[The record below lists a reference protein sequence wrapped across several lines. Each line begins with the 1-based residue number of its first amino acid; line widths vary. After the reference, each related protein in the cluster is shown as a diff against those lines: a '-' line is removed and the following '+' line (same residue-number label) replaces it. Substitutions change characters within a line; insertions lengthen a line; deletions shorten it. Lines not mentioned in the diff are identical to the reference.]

1 MSRGQCQRVGALLA
15 LALCACAG
23 KPPKPDAPPIK
34 ALKIEGTKQVSAG
47 DIEDHILTT
56 GPSWWP
62 FAATPYFDPIAWQ
75 ADLRRIERFYQ
86 AQGFYQAQV
95 VNEEVRPEGD
105 GVALTIQVSEGN
117 PTKIGRIDVEGLNEL
132 PPDFQE
138 RVRRSVPPKVG
149 EVFKE
154 DQWEGVKREV
164 RNALRALGYAEA
176 EVGGEALVETTDQT
190 ARIRLLCTPGPR
202 YKFGNIFVAT
212 GPKPSV
218 QVRYI
223 IDQAQGAIRK
233 GDWFSDKA
241 MDEGQRRVFQ
251 MGVFGAVKVTTG
263 TPDRANAV
271 IPVVVDV
278 REAPFHTIRYG
289 GGIGVDPVRQEYRLI
304 AEYTDRNF
312 LGDLRKLTLRG
323 KVGWAFL
330 PALWNIDQ
338 HAPIFDFYAE
348 FEQPRFPGRD
358 FKWISSVDVYK
369 NLEQAYSYYGAR
381 AKTGIVWQ
389 PHSSFRIYP
398 SYNIEVDRITG
409 VTTGLTGSAPQLA
422 YGCNLSPQDPVCY
435 VFLSYLE
442 LVIEWDR
449 RDDKLE
455 PRNGW
460 FVSLGIQQGGG
471 FLGGDYTY
479 TRLFPDL
486 RAYKS
491 WGKFTLAG
499 KLRIGTLL
507 SKETSP
513 ITARFFS
520 GGGTFHRGF
529 GSRRLSPML
538 PIPNNNATPTNPL
551 AGNVGTPQLNGM
563 YVPVGGDGIWDSSIE
578 LRYKILGPLTLA
590 VFLDAGFVSVESFD
604 FRDVGPKMQYAVGFG
619 LRYNTIIGPIRVD
632 FAYRLNHGGP
642 LPIIQDPA
650 HPVYAPGGSE
660 CFGLGTGSVTYGGF
674 PEGRCALTISIG
686 EAY

>member
-1 MSRGQCQRVGALLA
+1 
-15 LALCACAG
+15 
-23 KPPKPDAPPIK
+23 
-34 ALKIEGTKQVSAG
+34 
-47 DIEDHILTT
+47 
-56 GPSWWP
+56 
-62 FAATPYFDPIAWQ
+62 
-75 ADLRRIERFYQ
+75 
-86 AQGFYQAQV
+86 V
-95 VNEEVRPEGD
+95 VDEEVRKEGD
-105 GVALTIQVSEGN
+105 GVALTVQVNEGK
-117 PTKIGRIDVEGLNEL
+117 PTKLSAIDIEGLDDL
-132 PPDFQE
+132 PPDFQQ
-138 RVRRSVPPKVG
+138 RVRRSVPVKVG
-149 EVFKE
+149 EILKE
-154 DQWEGVKREV
+154 DRWEGVKREV
-164 RNALRALGYAEA
+164 AGALRELGYAEA
-176 EVGGEALVETTDQT
+176 EVHGEVFVETTDQT
-190 ARIRLLCTPGPR
+190 ARVRLVCVPGPR

-218 QVRYI
+218 AVRYI
-223 IDQAQGAIRK
+223 IDQAQGAIWK
-233 GDWFSDKA
+233 GAWFSEKA
-241 MDEGQRRVFQ
+241 LAEAQKRVFQ

-263 TPDRANAV
+263 RPDRDNAV

-338 HAPIFDFYAE
+338 QAPIFDFYAE

-358 FKWISSVDVYK
+358 FKWLSSVDVYK
-369 NLEQAYSYYGAR
+369 NLEQAYGFIGVR
-381 AKTGIVWQ
+381 GRTGIVWQ

-398 SYNIEVDRITG
+398 SYNIEVDRISG

-422 YGCNLSPQDPVCY
+422 YGCNLSPESPTCY
-435 VFLSYLE
+435 VFLSFIE
-442 LVIEWDR
+442 LTIEWDK

-460 FVSLGIQQGGG
+460 FISLGIQQGGG

-529 GSRRLSPML
+529 GSRRLSPMF
-538 PIPNNNATPTNPL
+538 PVANNNATPTNPL
-551 AGNVGTPQLNGM
+551 VGNVGTPQLNGT

-619 LRYNTIIGPIRVD
+619 LRYNTIIGPIRLD

-642 LPIIQDPA
+642 LPIITDPT
-650 HPVYAPGGSE
+650 HPVYAPGGTE
-660 CFGLGTGSVTYGGF
+660 CFGLGHGSTTYGGF

>member
-1 MSRGQCQRVGALLA
+1 V
-15 LALCACAG
+15 AG
-23 KPPKPDAPPIK
+23 
-34 ALKIEGTKQVSAG
+34 
-47 DIEDHILTT
+47 
-56 GPSWWP
+56 
-62 FAATPYFDPIAWQ
+62 
-75 ADLRRIERFYQ
+75 
-86 AQGFYQAQV
+86 
-95 VNEEVRPEGD
+95 
-105 GVALTIQVSEGN
+105 
-117 PTKIGRIDVEGLNEL
+117 
-132 PPDFQE
+132 
-138 RVRRSVPPKVG
+138 
-149 EVFKE
+149 
-154 DQWEGVKREV
+154 
-164 RNALRALGYAEA
+164 ALRALGYAEA
-176 EVGGEALVETTDQT
+176 RVEGEVFVETTDQT
-190 ARIRLLCTPGPR
+190 ARIRLLASPGPR

-223 IDQAQGAIRK
+223 IDQAEGAIWK
-233 GDWFSDKA
+233 GAWYSDKA
-241 MDEGQRRVFQ
+241 MAEAQRRVFQ

-263 TPDRANAV
+263 RPDRENAV

-289 GGIGVDPVRQEYRLI
+289 GGVGVDPVRQEYRLI

-330 PALWNIDQ
+330 PALWNIQ
-338 HAPIFDFYAE
+338 QQAPIFDFYAE

-358 FKWISSVDVYK
+358 FKWISSLNLYK
-369 NLEQAYSYYGAR
+369 NIEQAYDYIGVR

-398 SYNIEVDRITG
+398 SYNIEVDRIR
-409 VTTGLTGSAPQLA
+409 GLTQGLSGSAPQLA
-422 YGCNLSPQDPVCY
+422 YGCNLTPEDPVCY
-435 VFLSYLE
+435 QFLSFLE

-460 FVSLGIQQGGG
+460 FLSLGIQRGGG

-479 TRLFPDL
+479 WRIFPDL

-507 SKETSP
+507 SGENSP
-513 ITARFFS
+513 IVARFFS

-529 GSRRLSPML
+529 GTRRLSPML
-538 PIPNNNATPTNPL
+538 PVPNNNATPTNPL
-551 AGNVGTPQLNGM
+551 VGSIGTPQLNGT

-578 LRYKILGPLTLA
+578 LRYRIFGPLTVA
-590 VFLDAGFVSVESFD
+590 VFLDAGFVSVDSFD

-619 LRYNTIIGPIRVD
+619 LRYNTIIGPIRLD

-642 LPIIQDPA
+642 LPIITDPA
-650 HPVYAPGGSE
+650 HPVYAPGGTE
-660 CFGLGTGSVTYGGF
+660 CFGIGTGSPTYAGF

>member
-1 MSRGQCQRVGALLA
+1 MSRRQRQRLGALLA
-15 LALCACAG
+15 LVLCACAG
-23 KPPKPDAPPIK
+23 NQPKPDEPRVK
-34 ALKIEGTKQVSAG
+34 SLKIEGTQQVSAG
-47 DIEDHILTT
+47 DIEDRILTT

-62 FAATPYFDPIAWQ
+62 FAPTPYFDPIAWQ

-95 VNEEVRPEGD
+95 VDENVKQEGD
-105 GVALTIQVSEGN
+105 AVALTVTVNEGR
-117 PTKIGRIDVEGLNEL
+117 PTRISRIEVDGLDEL
-132 PPDFQE
+132 PEDFQR
-138 RVRRSVPPKVG
+138 RVRRSIPIRVG
-149 EVFKE
+149 EIFRE
-154 DQWEGVKREV
+154 EQWQGVKRDV
-164 RNALRALGYAEA
+164 TSALRELGYAEA
-176 EVGGEALVETTDQT
+176 QVKGEAFVESTDQT
-190 ARIRLLCTPGPR
+190 ALIRILITPGIR
-202 YKFGNIFVAT
+202 FKFGNIFVAT
-212 GPKPSV
+212 GARPSV
-218 QVRYI
+218 DVRFI

-233 GDWFSDKA
+233 GDWYSDRA
-241 MDEGQRRVFQ
+241 MNEAQRRVFQ

-263 TPDRANAV
+263 TPDRTNGV
-271 IPVVVDV
+271 LPVVVDV

-289 GGIGVDPVRQEYRLI
+289 GGVGVDPVRQEYRAI
-304 AEYTDRNF
+304 AESTDRNF
-312 LGDLRKLTLRG
+312 LGDLRKLTLRA
-323 KVGWAFL
+323 KLGWAFL

-338 HAPIFDFYAE
+338 QAPIFDLSAE
-348 FEQPRFPGRD
+348 FEQPRFPARD
-358 FKWISSVDVYK
+358 FKWISSVDFYK
-369 NLEQAYSYYGAR
+369 NIEQAYGYIGVL

-409 VTTGLTGSAPQLA
+409 VTNGLTGNAPQLA
-422 YGCNLSPQDPVCY
+422 YGCNLSPENPVCY

-442 LVIEWDR
+442 LIIEWDR

-460 FVSLGIQQGGG
+460 FLSLGIQQGGG
-471 FLGGDYTY
+471 PLGGDYTY
-479 TRLFPDL
+479 TRIFPDI

-491 WGKFTLAG
+491 WGAFTLAG

-507 SKETSP
+507 SHQTSP

-538 PIPNNNATPTNPL
+538 PVPNNNATPTNPL
-551 AGNVGTPQLNGM
+551 VGNIGTAQLNGQ

-578 LRYKILGPLTLA
+578 LRYKIIGPLTLA
-590 VFLDAGFVSVESFD
+590 VFLDAGFVSVGSFD
-604 FRDVGPKMQYAVGFG
+604 FRDVGPMMQYAVGFG
-619 LRYNTIIGPIRVD
+619 LRYNTIIGPIRLD
-632 FAYRLNHGGP
+632 FAYRLNHGPP
-642 LPIIQDPA
+642 LPIISDPT

-660 CFGLGTGSVTYGGF
+660 CFGIGTGSTTYAGY